1 MSDHLKMFH
10 VTCQIDIDM
19 VVLAESGEHAMRI
32 GERNWREEMQN
43 AAPAN
48 RFSAFEVT
56 DRHVVSHLADED
68 LECVPPYGPDG
79 VWENGCSSPQRSIAE
94 YLRERGVEVP

>member
-1 MSDHLKMFH
+1 MSDKLKVFH
-10 VTCQIDIDM
+10 VTCQIEIDM
-19 VVLAESGEHAMRI
+19 VVLAESSEHAERI
-32 GERNWREEMQN
+32 GERNWHEEMQN
-43 AAPAN
+43 AAPPS

-56 DRHVVSHLADED
+56 DRRGLSHLADED

-79 VWENGCSSPQRSIAE
+79 IWENGCSSPQRSIAE